1 MPQALVTTGWL
12 REHLGSPDVR
22 VIDATWFLPNAG
34 RDARA
39 DYDAAHIPGAV
50 FFDLDE
56 VCEPKDLHP
65 HMVPSPLR
73 FGQRVRKLGLGDG
86 VRIVVYDDNRFFASA
101 RVWWMF
107 RFMGAE
113 DVRVLDGG
121 LAKWRA
127 EGGPVTDEP
136 TRASERDFTVRQN
149 NLIYREMDQVRANL
163 TTRREQLLDAAERYE
178 PERGVGFVNYAHY
191 RIRGAMLDHVRDAVR
206 ADPALRARVAAQ
218 SAVDTLITTR
228 LPLDAPPPD
237 DPAQCLAELLEGMA
251 TAFSLAEVVASTTAT
266 TSTNPEEAALD
277 AERQRFVVSAVERMP
292 EREREML
299 LRVYYE
305 GQSVAEAGR
314 ALGLERS
321 WASRLH
327 AHALDRLRHKLAVIS
342 DAL

>member
-163 TTRREQLLDAAERYE
+163 TTRREQLLDARSAARFHAQE
-178 PERGVGFVNYAHY
+178 PEPRAGLRGGH
-191 RIRGAMLDHVRDAVR
+191 IPGARNLWYGELVA
-206 ADPALRARVAAQ
+206 ADGTLKPQAELRALLHEAGIDLAQPIITSCGSGVSAALINLALYELGVHHAALYDGSWAEWGAQ
-218 SAVDTLITTR
+218 KDT
-228 LPLDAPPPD
+228 P
-237 DPAQCLAELLEGMA
+237 
-251 TAFSLAEVVASTTAT
+251 VAS
-266 TSTNPEEAALD
+266 
-277 AERQRFVVSAVERMP
+277 
-292 EREREML
+292 
-299 LRVYYE
+299 
-305 GQSVAEAGR
+305 
-314 ALGLERS
+314 
-321 WASRLH
+321 
-327 AHALDRLRHKLAVIS
+327 
-342 DAL
+342 